1 MTDRH
6 ARALALIAA
15 FAAPALHA
23 QATKWTCTERGHGSG
38 SPDHV
43 ALQQPATLPGIGEG
57 RIPLLNIRHPAWTSA
72 QGLELRW
79 DWDDPDDEEPGS
91 RYSFVIDSSGSGRY
105 FDFGLA
111 EKNDDGVRTAQ
122 ARSFFT
128 CSRAAADEPLD
139 DRARAL
145 LEKIRAARE
154 QAPASRDPSSTTNA
168 PSPPDP

>member
-6 ARALALIAA
+6 TRALALIAT
-15 FAAPALHA
+15 FAATGLHA
-23 QATKWTCTERGHGSG
+23 QATKWTCTERGRGSG
-38 SPDHV
+38 SPDQV
-43 ALQQPATLPGIGEG
+43 ALQQPATLPGIGEV
-57 RIPLLNIRHPAWTSA
+57 RIPLLDLRHPAWTSA

-128 CSRAAADEPLD
+128 CSRAAADELLD

-145 LEKIRAARE
+145 LEEIRAARE
-154 QAPASRDPSSTTNA
+154 QAPASRDPSPTTKA